1 VPAPQGEGRRGVPV
15 QRPLL
20 PIELKNRPMNI
31 FETFSARLAAILTGL
46 AEGGRIPAGLST
58 TRVVVEP
65 TKDPA
70 HGDLAINVAMVL
82 AKEAG
87 LAPRALAELIVA
99 ELAADE
105 DVAKAEIAG
114 PGFINLTLRPAVFTQ
129 VLRSAVL
136 AGTEHGRGAPES
148 SPRINVEYVSANPT
162 GPMHVG
168 HGRGA
173 VFGDALASLLAFAGH
188 AVTREYYINDAGA
201 QVDVLARSAFLR
213 YREALGEDI
222 GAIPEGLYPGDY
234 LVEVG
239 RSLADAHG
247 PALRDKPEWDWLP
260 TVRQAAIDAMMG
272 MIRDDLAALGVVHDL
287 FFSERSL
294 QGRDGNSN
302 AVHQTIEDLRANG
315 LVYEGRLPPP
325 KGQKDEDWEDRE
337 QTLFRATKFGDDV
350 DRPLLKSDGS
360 YTYFANDIAYHRS
373 KFMRGFSEMIDVW
386 GADHGGYV
394 KRMRAAV
401 KAVTGGEGELD
412 VKLCQLVRLLR
423 NGEQVRMSKRS
434 GDFVTLREVID
445 EVGRDAVRFMMIFR
459 KNDATLDF
467 DLAKVVEQSKDNPVF
482 YVQYAHARCASIF
495 RQAAEAFPDLDLS
508 PVALAESD
516 LGLLTDEAEIGIVK
530 MIAAYPRLIDAA
542 ASSHE
547 PHRVAFFVHDL
558 ASAFHSLWNKG
569 KDSPQLRFVNQTDRN
584 STSARLAFVHAVR
597 SVLASGLAVV
607 GVTAPEEMR

>member
-1 VPAPQGEGRRGVPV
+1 
-15 QRPLL
+15 
-20 PIELKNRPMNI
+20 MNI
-31 FETFSARLAAILTGL
+31 FETFSARLAAVLTGL
-46 AEGGRIPAGLST
+46 AEAGRLPAGLSLG
-58 TRVVVEP
+58 RVVVEP

-70 HGDLAINVAMVL
+70 HGDLAINAAMVL

-87 LAPRALAELIVA
+87 MAPRALAELIVA
-99 ELAADE
+99 ELGKDGH
-105 DVAKAEIAG
+105 VLKAEIAG
-114 PGFINLTLRPAVFTQ
+114 PGFINLTLQPAVFTE
-129 VLRSAVL
+129 VLKSAVL
-136 AGTEHGRGAPES
+136 AGTEHGRGAAKGGPK
-148 SPRINVEYVSANPT
+148 INVEYVSANPT

-188 AVTREYYINDAGA
+188 DVTREYYINDAGA

-234 LVEVG
+234 LISVG
-239 RSLADAHG
+239 QALAEQYG
-247 PALRDKPEWDWLP
+247 PDLRNKPELDWLP
-260 TVRQAAIDAMMG
+260 PVRQAAIDGMMA
-272 MIRDDLAALGVVHDL
+272 MIREDLAALGVVHDL

-302 AVHQTIEDLRANG
+302 AVHQTIEDLRARD

-373 KFMRGFSEMIDVW
+373 KFTRGFAEMIDVW

-394 KRMRAAV
+394 KRMQAAV
-401 KAVTGGEGELD
+401 KAVTNGEGALD

-495 RQAAEAFPDLDLS
+495 RQAAEAFPDLDLT
-508 PVALAESD
+508 PQALAQAD
-516 LGLLTDEAEIGIVK
+516 LSVLTDESEIGIVK
-530 MIAAYPRLIDAA
+530 MIAAYPRMIDAA

-569 KDSPQLRFVNQTDRN
+569 KDSPQLRFVNQTDRK

>member
-1 VPAPQGEGRRGVPV
+1 
-15 QRPLL
+15 
-20 PIELKNRPMNI
+20 MNL
-31 FETFSARLAAILTGL
+31 FETFSARINSALTLLADRGAIPTGL
-46 AEGGRIPAGLST
+46 SFA
-58 TRVVVEP
+58 RVVVEP
-65 TKDPA
+65 TRDPA
-70 HGDLAINVAMVL
+70 HGDLAINAAMVL

-87 LAPRALAELIVA
+87 TNPRALAALLVD
-99 ELAADE
+99 ELARDP

-114 PGFINLTLRPAVFTQ
+114 PGFINLTLQPAVFTGI
-129 VLRSAVL
+129 LKSAIE
-136 AGTEHGRGAPES
+136 AGLDHGRGALRPD
-148 SPRINVEYVSANPT
+148 PKINVEYVSANPT

-173 VFGDALASLLAFAGH
+173 VFGDALSSLLAFAGH
-188 AVTREYYINDAGA
+188 AVSREYYINDAGA

-213 YREALGEDI
+213 YREALGEEI

-234 LVEVG
+234 LKSVG
-239 RSLADAHG
+239 ESLAKTYG
-247 PALRDKPEWDWLP
+247 ESLRGKHESEWLVA
-260 TVRQAAIDAMMG
+260 VRAAAIDGMMA
-272 MIRDDLAALGVVHDL
+272 MIRDDLAALGVVHDV

-294 QGRDGNSN
+294 QAVDGNID
-302 AVHQTIEDLRANG
+302 AVRETIEDLRSRD
-315 LVYEGRLPPP
+315 LIYEGRLPPP

-337 QTLFRATKFGDDV
+337 QTLFRATLFGDDV

-373 KFMRGFSEMIDVW
+373 KFVRGFAEMIDVW

-394 KRMRAAV
+394 KRMSAAV
-401 KAVTGGEGELD
+401 KAVTHGEGSLD

-495 RQAAEAFPDLDLS
+495 RQAREAFPGIDLS
-508 PVALAESD
+508 PGVLAQAD
-516 LGLLTDEAEIGIVK
+516 LSRLTDEAEIGIIK
-530 MIAAYPRLIDAA
+530 MIAAYPRMIDAA
-542 ASSHE
+542 ASAHE
-547 PHRVAFFVHDL
+547 PHRVAFFVHEL

-569 KDSPQLRFVNQTDRN
+569 KDSPQLRFVNQTDRE
-584 STSARLAFVHAVR
+584 STVARLAFVHAVR

-607 GVTAPEEMR
+607 GVAAPEEMR

>member
-1 VPAPQGEGRRGVPV
+1 
-15 QRPLL
+15 
-20 PIELKNRPMNI
+20 MNI
-31 FETFSARLAAILTGL
+31 FETFSARLATILFGM
-46 AEGGRIPAGLST
+46 AGAGRIPAGLSLS
-58 TRVVVEP
+58 RVVVEP

-70 HGDLAINVAMVL
+70 HGDLAINAAMVL

-87 LAPRALAELIVA
+87 MAPRALAELIVA
-99 ELAADE
+99 ELARDG
-105 DVAKAEIAG
+105 DVLKAEIAG
-114 PGFINLTLRPAVFTQ
+114 PGFINLTLQPAVFTQ
-129 VLRSAVL
+129 VLKSATL
-136 AGTEHGRGAPES
+136 AGAEHGRGARKGGPK
-148 SPRINVEYVSANPT
+148 INVEYVSANPT

-173 VFGDALASLLAFAGH
+173 VFGDALAGLLAFAGH
-188 AVTREYYINDAGA
+188 DVTREYYINDAGA

-213 YREALGEDI
+213 YREALGENI
-222 GAIPEGLYPGDY
+222 GAIPEGLYPGEY
-234 LVEVG
+234 LKSVG
-239 RSLADAHG
+239 EALATEFG
-247 PALRDKPEWDWLP
+247 EALRDKPEAEWLP
-260 TVRQAAIDAMMG
+260 IARAAAIESMMA
-272 MIRDDLAALGVVHDL
+272 MIRDDLAALGVVHDV

-294 QGRDGNSN
+294 QKQDGNVD
-302 AVHQTIEDLRANG
+302 AVGKTIEDLRERG
-315 LVYEGRLPPP
+315 LIYEGRLPPP

-337 QTLFRATKFGDDV
+337 QTLFRATQFGDDV

-373 KFMRGFSEMIDVW
+373 KFTRGFAEMIDVW

-394 KRMRAAV
+394 KRMQAAV
-401 KAVTGGEGELD
+401 KAVTAGEGALD

-495 RQAAEAFPDLDLS
+495 RQAAETFPDLDLS
-508 PVALAESD
+508 PQALAQADLALLNDESE
-516 LGLLTDEAEIGIVK
+516 LAIVK
-530 MIAAYPRLIDAA
+530 MIAAYPRMIDAA
-542 ASSHE
+542 AASHE
-547 PHRVAFFVHDL
+547 PHRVAFFVHEL

-569 KDSPQLRFVNQTDRN
+569 KDSPQLRFVNQTDRK

-597 SVLASGLAVV
+597 SVLASGLAIV

>member
-1 VPAPQGEGRRGVPV
+1 
-15 QRPLL
+15 
-20 PIELKNRPMNI
+20 MNI
-31 FETFSARLAAILTGL
+31 FETFSARLATVLTGL
-46 AEGGRIPAGLST
+46 AEAGRIPAGLSL

-70 HGDLAINVAMVL
+70 HGDLAINAAMVL

-87 LAPRALAELIVA
+87 MAPRALAELIVA
-99 ELAADE
+99 ELAKDG
-105 DVAKAEIAG
+105 DVLKAEIAG
-114 PGFINLTLRPAVFTQ
+114 PGFINLTLQPAVFTA
-129 VLRSAVL
+129 VLKSAVL
-136 AGTEHGRGAPES
+136 AGTEHGRGAAKGE
-148 SPRINVEYVSANPT
+148 PRINVEYVSANPT

-188 AVTREYYINDAGA
+188 DVTREYYINDAGA

-234 LVEVG
+234 LISVG
-239 RSLADAHG
+239 QALAKEYG
-247 PALRDKPEWDWLP
+247 PSLRDKPEWDWLP
-260 TVRQAAIDAMMG
+260 LMRQVAIDGMMA

-302 AVHQTIEDLRANG
+302 AVHQTIEDLRARD
-315 LVYEGRLPPP
+315 LIYEGRLPPP

-373 KFMRGFSEMIDVW
+373 KFTRGFAEMIDVW

-394 KRMRAAV
+394 KRMQAAV
-401 KAVTGGEGELD
+401 KAVTNGQGALD

-495 RQAAEAFPDLDLS
+495 RQAAEAFPDLDLT
-508 PVALAESD
+508 PQALAEAD
-516 LGLLTDEAEIGIVK
+516 LGLLTDESEIGIVK
-530 MIAAYPRLIDAA
+530 MIAAYPRMIDAA

-569 KDSPQLRFVNQTDRN
+569 KDSPQLRFVNQTDRK

>member
-1 VPAPQGEGRRGVPV
+1 
-15 QRPLL
+15 
-20 PIELKNRPMNI
+20 MNI
-31 FETFSARLAAILTGL
+31 FETFSARLATVLAGL
-46 AEGGRIPAGLST
+46 AEAGRIPAGLSLA
-58 TRVVVEP
+58 RVVVEP

-70 HGDLAINVAMVL
+70 HGDLAINAAMVL

-87 LAPRALAELIVA
+87 MAPRALAELIVA
-99 ELAADE
+99 ELAKDG
-105 DVAKAEIAG
+105 DVLKAEIAG
-114 PGFINLTLRPAVFTQ
+114 PGFINLTLQPAVFTE
-129 VLRSAVL
+129 VLKSAVL
-136 AGTEHGRGAPES
+136 AGTEHGRGAAKGE
-148 SPRINVEYVSANPT
+148 PRINVEYVSANPT

-188 AVTREYYINDAGA
+188 DVTREYYINDAGA

-234 LVEVG
+234 LISVG
-239 RSLADAHG
+239 QALAKEYG
-247 PALRDKPEWDWLP
+247 PSLRDKPEWDWLP
-260 TVRQAAIDAMMG
+260 LVRQAAIDGMMAM
-272 MIRDDLAALGVVHDL
+272 ISDDLAALGVVHDL

-302 AVHQTIEDLRANG
+302 AVHQTIEDLRSRD

-350 DRPLLKSDGS
+350 DRPLLKSDGT

-373 KFMRGFSEMIDVW
+373 KFTRGFAEMIDVW

-394 KRMRAAV
+394 KRMQAAV
-401 KAVTGGEGELD
+401 KAVTNGEGALD

-508 PVALAESD
+508 PQALAEAD
-516 LGLLTDEAEIGIVK
+516 LSLLTDESEIGIVK
-530 MIAAYPRLIDAA
+530 MIAAYPRMIDAA